1 MHIVFLAQQFPG
13 YGGAEEYV
21 RRIAT
26 GLALNYDDYECTIIT
41 SNIDKRTIQE
51 LPEKVNV
58 IRLSVLFRV
67 RAYALWRGL
76 FKKLL
81 RINADVFHA
90 NSYGY
95 WCVDALSVL
104 SKFKRDF
111 KIVFTTHGWEGFEFW
126 ILRKQRMFP
135 CTYPLKNRIMADLR
149 PVYDFTLGRMELSC
163 ADALI
168 ALSPRERML
177 FEFMKVPKE
186 KIFEILPGV
195 DEGFFQS
202 TDVKKIENMRDA
214 FDSYPLLLTV
224 GRLSITKGHD
234 VAIRAMK
241 FIVNDFPKAKLFIV
255 GKDHGRLEYLKEL
268 ARHLDLEKNVRFTG
282 YLKQEE
288 LILLYKAADLL
299 IHTSYAEGVSLTVL
313 EALAAGLP
321 VVSTPAGGIPYI
333 LTESG
338 AGRLVPFNNPYA
350 VYWMV
355 KALMKNSKVVKTMRD
370 KALEFRRNLSW
381 SRAIKEHTK
390 VYHDVICS
398 RVST

>member
-1 MHIVFLAQQFPG
+1 
-13 YGGAEEYV
+13 V

-26 GLALNYDDYECTIIT
+26 GLASNYGDYECTIIT
-41 SNIDKRTIQE
+41 SNIDKRAIQE
-51 LPEKVNV
+51 LPEKVKV
-58 IRLSVLFRV
+58 MRLSVLFRV
-67 RAYALWRGL
+67 REYALWRGL
-76 FKKLL
+76 SKKLL
-81 RINADVFHA
+81 MIDADIFHA

-126 ILRKQRMFP
+126 MLRKQRMFP
-135 CTYPLKNRIMADLR
+135 CTYPLKNRIIADLR
-149 PVYDFTLGRMELSC
+149 PIYDFTLGRMELSC

-177 FEFMKVPKE
+177 FAFMKVPKE

-202 TDVKKIENMRDA
+202 TDVKKNENTRDA
-214 FDSYPLLLTV
+214 FDSNPLLLTV

-234 VAIRAMK
+234 VAIKAMK
-241 FIVNDFPKAKLFIV
+241 FIVNDYPKAKLFIV
-255 GKDHGRLEYLKEL
+255 GKDYGRLEYLKEL

-282 YLKQEE
+282 YLTQEK
-288 LILLYKAADLL
+288 LILLYKTADLL

-321 VVSTPAGGIPYI
+321 VVSTPAGGISYM

-338 AGRLVPFNNPYA
+338 AGRLVPFNNPHA
-350 VYWMV
+350 VYLMV
-355 KALMKNSKVVKTMRD
+355 KHLIENPEVVKTMRE
-370 KALEFRRNLSW
+370 KALKFGRNLSW
-381 SRAIKEHTK
+381 SRAIKEHIK
-390 VYHDVICS
+390 VYHDVMCS
-398 RVST
+398 RVLT